1 MKRHKGFWNR
11 FRGVSDDVVNMI
23 ATLKLSI
30 ESAEETRDLYEK
42 YINLSHAKKDY
53 LKCVHG
59 DIYKCQRDLDNYIDI
74 QIKEH
79 PSYRGK
85 IECLLDFEKNGQQWI
100 YNEVVTGTI
109 WERYRNC
116 EYNVEIILSY
126 IKMTE
131 YITGKKLMDKYIK
144 PQIRKTNDKRTS

>member
-1 MKRHKGFWNR
+1 MERNKEFWNR
-11 FRGVSDDVVNMI
+11 FRGVADDVINMI
-23 ATLKLSI
+23 ATLEISL
-30 ESAEETRDLYEK
+30 ESAKETRKLYEK
-42 YINLSHAKKDY
+42 YINHIHD
-53 LKCVHG
+53 LKWVYENV
-59 DIYKCQRDLDNYIDI
+59 YKCQQDLDNYIDI

-85 IECLLDFEKNGQQWI
+85 IECLLDFEKNGYQWI
-100 YNEVVTGTI
+100 YNEVVTGTV
-109 WERYRNC
+109 WERYRNY

-144 PQIRKTNDKRTS
+144 PQIRKTND